1 METEQISH
9 PAPPSVGSDIF
20 IAEAEDQRAIGESL
34 MDTLC
39 FKYADMPAG
48 KHIHVREQN
57 VIGSLSIPQ
66 YVHIHQGNSP
76 IVRTEYAEIQDIGL
90 VSYRSLYT
98 VIKVCT
104 QTKPTQYSVTDR
116 YEL

>member
-1 METEQISH
+1 
-9 PAPPSVGSDIF
+9 
-20 IAEAEDQRAIGESL
+20 
-34 MDTLC
+34 MDMLC

-66 YVHIHQGNSP
+66 YIHNHQGNSP
-76 IVRTEYAEIQDIGL
+76 IVRTEYTEVQDLGM

-98 VIKVCT
+98 VIKVG
-104 QTKPTQYSVTDR
+104 TKTIPIVACIIPGMSIPLLMV
-116 YEL
+116 